1 MRRDGRLDDA
11 VQTVFKD
18 AVSLLNLAQWEGV
31 GNKRRGVQQGG
42 IDCKE
47 NKCSQPCKIHFTTP
61 PEKSQRSKKHGAA
74 R

>member
-47 NKCSQPCKIHFTTP
+47 K
-61 PEKSQRSKKHGAA
+61 
-74 R
+74 